1 MAGQRAKPRT
11 LCGAR
16 DRGARIVLAVLC
28 LLACRP
34 PVAFAV
40 PPVVAPPVG
49 SPPVA
54 SPVMLPL
61 QARQQ
66 PARRPL
72 AIVDLVG
79 TAESQALANQ
89 VAAALVGNNQL
100 APITDATIAAA
111 LVGPLEDGED
121 APLATATRAL
131 VDAEESLAKFATS
144 AAIAQATSAM
154 AELERADPTPPHL
167 TVYAALAFLCGRAA
181 LTEKNPTQANRWF
194 TLTARL
200 APTFSPDR
208 GRYVSSVVAAF
219 ESARQPL
226 GVTAPLTVGGDGEVV
241 VDGVVHGPAPMTV
254 PIEPG
259 PHLVHL
265 VSPEH
270 APVGAQIEVL
280 TPGAT
285 LQLTALLAPA
295 PIVVARLR
303 RVLQTAPDATAR
315 GAAITKMAKLAG
327 VRDALLISRSSDGE
341 LELGTWRDQAPG
353 FAKPEAASQTSA
365 EKIFTRIAP
374 PPVDIGPG
382 PGPGPFGPLPPTR
395 PPSHWYE
402 KRWVQAS
409 LVGGLLLSAVGVAVA
424 LTQDPARRDVSD
436 PKFIEP

>member
-11 LCGAR
+11 LCEDR
-16 DRGARIVLAVLC
+16 DRGIRIALAVLG

-34 PVAFAV
+34 QVALAA
-40 PPVVAPPVG
+40 PPTTPPVG
-49 SPPVA
+49 A
-54 SPVMLPL
+54 PL
-61 QARQQ
+61 VIRQQ

-89 VAAALVGNNQL
+89 VAAALLGNNQL

-154 AELERADPTPPHL
+154 AELERADPTAPHL

-181 LTEKNPTQANRWF
+181 LTEKNPTQATRWF
-194 TLTARL
+194 TLAARL

-241 VDGVVHGPAPMTV
+241 IDGIVHGPAPKTV

-270 APVGAQIEVL
+270 VPVGAQLEVL
-280 TPGAT
+280 VPGAT
-285 LQLTALLAPA
+285 LQLTAVLAPA

-303 RVLQTAPDATAR
+303 RALQTAPDATAR
-315 GAAITKMAKLAG
+315 GAALTKMAKLAG
-327 VRDALLISRSSDGE
+327 VRDALLISRGSDGG

-353 FAKPEAASQTSA
+353 FAKPESASQTSV

-382 PGPGPFGPLPPTR
+382 PGPGPVG
-395 PPSHWYE
+395 PPSVPSGQPHWYE
-402 KRWVQAS
+402 RRWVQAS
-409 LVGGLLLSAVGVAVA
+409 VVGGLLLSAVGVMVA
-424 LTQDPARRDVSD
+424 LSQNPARRDFTD
-436 PKFIEP
+436 PQWIEP